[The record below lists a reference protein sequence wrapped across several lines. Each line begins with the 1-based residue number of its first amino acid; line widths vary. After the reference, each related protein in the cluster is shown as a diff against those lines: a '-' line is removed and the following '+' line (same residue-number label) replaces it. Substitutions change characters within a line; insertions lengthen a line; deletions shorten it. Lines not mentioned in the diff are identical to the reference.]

1 MPMHT
6 RRHSLYPEN
15 SMAIDTMIDSMAINT
30 MIESTSDTLTP
41 PRNLKRIRT
50 PENER
55 MIPTWDFVTSP
66 LFRNS
71 KKQNDICEGENKPE
85 QWMNGKMKSYE
96 KICAVNLARK
106 RRKKSTNY
114 NEMEP
119 NMLDILP
126 DDLIIDIMGKLSV
139 SANSASDIWNARLAC
154 KKFNELLQLPW
165 VLARTST
172 RSLPMR
178 AKLWSESAHR
188 YMKRCADIGNLEAC
202 YILGMIYFYCLEKR
216 SDGAS
221 YMAKAAMGSHP
232 SALYSLA
239 IIQFNGSGGTKADKN
254 LRAGVTLCARAAHL
268 GHVDAVRELGHCLQ
282 DGYGIRRHVEEG
294 RRLLTKASRLELAS
308 VLSHLRQES
317 GCKVVCKN
325 GSKFLELS
333 CIPVF
338 DPHPANQFLV
348 EWLAS
353 RAGKGE
359 AREDGTRACTHLM
372 CGRVETR
379 RHEFRRCSVCGKA
392 NYCSRACQ
400 AMDWKRVH
408 RVDCVPPD
416 AGAPPVGELV
426 QLVG

>member
-1 MPMHT
+1 
-6 RRHSLYPEN
+6 
-15 SMAIDTMIDSMAINT
+15 
-30 MIESTSDTLTP
+30 
-41 PRNLKRIRT
+41 
-50 PENER
+50 
-55 MIPTWDFVTSP
+55 
-66 LFRNS
+66 
-71 KKQNDICEGENKPE
+71 
-85 QWMNGKMKSYE
+85 
-96 KICAVNLARK
+96 
-106 RRKKSTNY
+106 
-114 NEMEP
+114 
-119 NMLDILP
+119 
-126 DDLIIDIMGKLSV
+126 
-139 SANSASDIWNARLAC
+139 
-154 KKFNELLQLPW
+154 
-165 VLARTST
+165 
-172 RSLPMR
+172 
-178 AKLWSESAHR
+178 
-188 YMKRCADIGNLEAC
+188 
-202 YILGMIYFYCLEKR
+202 
-216 SDGAS
+216 
-221 YMAKAAMGSHP
+221 MGSHP

-268 GHVDAVRELGHCLQ
+268 GLVDAVRELGHCLQ
-282 DGYGIRRHVEEG
+282 DGYGIRAHLEEG

-317 GCKVVCKN
+317 VCKVVCKN

-353 RAGKGE
+353 RAEKGE
-359 AREDGTRACTHLM
+359 TREDGTRACTHVM

-416 AGAPPVGELV
+416 AGAPPVGDLV